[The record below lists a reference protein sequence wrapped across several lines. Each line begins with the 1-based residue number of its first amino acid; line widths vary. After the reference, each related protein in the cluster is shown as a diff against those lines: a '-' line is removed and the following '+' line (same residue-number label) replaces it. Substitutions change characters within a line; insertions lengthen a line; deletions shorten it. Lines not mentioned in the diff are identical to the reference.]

1 MTEVK
6 KIELSEENLELVSGG
21 VNFKKILNKIYSK
34 LCSKKSTI
42 LLISAT
48 VSATAALTAGTIAG
62 INYLLNKK
70 RSNNNPINILLDDSA
85 FKNFFAN

>member
-48 VSATAALTAGTIAG
+48 AALTAGTIAG
-62 INYLLNKK
+62 ISYLLNKK